1 MDTLK
6 ILERIDLFKGLSQ
19 EELSA
24 VTELC
29 EPRTYQTDEVI
40 FAEKSKGKELYIV
53 TKGKVRI
60 ELGIKGKTDCATVHR
75 LGEGEVFGEL
85 VLVGEGRRSATARC
99 ETDCEVLSI
108 AQEGLL
114 RLFEQNARIGYVIV
128 MKLASLLAAR
138 LKKTNLQLV
147 SCFLWE

>member
-19 EELSA
+19 DELSA

-29 EPRTYQTDEVI
+29 EPRQCRADEVI
-40 FAEKSKGKELYIV
+40 FAEKSKGQEMYIV
-53 TKGKVRI
+53 TKGKIRI
-60 ELGIKGKTDCATVHR
+60 ELGIKGKTDCATIHR
-75 LGEGEVFGEL
+75 VGEGEIFGEL

-108 AQEGLL
+108 GRDGLL
-114 RLFEQNARIGYVIV
+114 RLFEQNARIGYVII

>member
-1 MDTLK
+1 MV
-6 ILERIDLFKGLSQ
+6 
-19 EELSA
+19 A
-24 VTELC
+24 ELC
-29 EPRTYQTDEVI
+29 QPCQHQADEVI
-40 FAEKSKGKELYIV
+40 FAENSKGKEMYIV

-75 LGEGEVFGEL
+75 LGEGEIFGEL

-99 ETDCEVLSI
+99 EADCEVLSI
-108 AQEGLL
+108 EQDGLL
-114 RLFEQNARIGYVIV
+114 RLFEQYPHIGYVIV

>member
-1 MDTLK
+1 MDIIK

-19 EELSA
+19 DELSLVA
-24 VTELC
+24 DLC
-29 EPRTYQTDEVI
+29 EPRQYRADEII
-40 FAEKSKGKELYIV
+40 FTEKSKGKEMYIV
-53 TKGKVRI
+53 TKGRVRI

-75 LGEGEVFGEL
+75 LGEGEIFGEL
-85 VLVGEGRRSATARC
+85 VLVGEGRRSATVHC

-108 AQEGLL
+108 EQDGLL
-114 RLFEQNARIGYVIV
+114 CLFEQNARIGYVIV

>member
-6 ILERIDLFKGLSQ
+6 ILERIDLFKELSQ
-19 EELSA
+19 DELKA

-29 EPRTYQTDEVI
+29 EPRRYQADEVI
-40 FAEKSKGKELYIV
+40 FAENSKGKEMYIV
-53 TKGKVRI
+53 TKGRVRI

-75 LGEGEVFGEL
+75 LGEGEIFGEL
-85 VLVGEGRRSATARC
+85 VLVGQRHRSATAHC
-99 ETDCEVLSI
+99 ETECEVLSI
-108 AQEGLL
+108 GQEGLL

-128 MKLASLLAAR
+128 MKIASLLAAR